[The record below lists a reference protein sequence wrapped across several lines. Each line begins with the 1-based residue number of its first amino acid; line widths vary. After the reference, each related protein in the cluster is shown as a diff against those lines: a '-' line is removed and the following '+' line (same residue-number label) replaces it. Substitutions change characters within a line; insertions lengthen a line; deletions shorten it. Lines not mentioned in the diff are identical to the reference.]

1 VLALFLVAFS
11 VGLDNFA
18 ASVGIGVTG
27 VDRRV
32 RLQVGVI
39 FGLFEG
45 GMPVIGLLIGE
56 HVASTLGGSARPIG
70 ASLLGLTGA
79 YGMITAWRGRHE
91 ADEVR
96 PTGQSLGRL
105 LLAGLALSIDNL
117 VIGFALGAYHV
128 SLLLAAVIIGST
140 SVALAFIGLE
150 LGKRIGQRVNRTVGE
165 MLGGGVLILVG
176 IAIGVDLI

>member
-1 VLALFLVAFS
+1 MLALFLVAFS

-18 ASVGIGVTG
+18 AAIGIGVTG
-27 VDRRV
+27 VNRRV
-32 RLQVGVI
+32 RIQVGVV

-45 GMPVIGLLIGE
+45 GMPVVGLLIGE
-56 HVASTLGGSARPIG
+56 HVASTLGGAAHPIG
-70 ASLLGLTGA
+70 ATLLCLTGA
-79 YGMITAWRGRHE
+79 YGMFTAWRGRHE
-91 ADEVR
+91 VEKKSSA
-96 PTGQSLGRL
+96 GQGLPRL
-105 LLAGLALSIDNL
+105 LLAGAALSIDNL

-128 SLLLAAVIIGST
+128 SLVLAAVIIGST

-150 LGKRIGQRVNRTVGE
+150 LGRRIGERVNRTVGE